1 LLILDN
7 NDKITQLKTKRIVV
21 KVTVEKLDDV
31 NYIISGTVE
40 NSVIEEK
47 VAKLKEEAEK
57 SAKDEDSTDEKIEQ
71 NAAGQV
77 FQDFINAGIKEG
89 NLDVENILGQPGLKK
104 YEQLEDSIYFEVE
117 VAVSPEINVD
127 DIDFDEI
134 APSYTK
140 PTASPEAVEA
150 KLAEFAKNQAPF
162 TKLETPKPIE
172 NGDVAVID
180 FTGYIDEK
188 AFEGGSAEKF
198 NIKVGSN
205 KFIPGFEEQ
214 LVGMEYGEERDVIVT
229 FPENYSADDLAGKE
243 AKFVVKLH
251 EIQEQKPVTIDD
263 AFAQKVLNNNTATV
277 ETLKKQ
283 FGEQVLS
290 QIYMRDLKPKI
301 VEALLA
307 KFDFTLPNNIVETE
321 IDAKVREKTR
331 GFTKEQ
337 HQSYVDDKE
346 KFRELRE
353 SVREEARQ
361 SIKLALIVEALAK
374 REGIDVHEQ
383 EVIAALGYQATMT
396 GQDPQALLKY
406 YQDNNLMTAAKMGLT
421 EDKLFGHILGF
432 HKA

>member
-1 LLILDN
+1 M
-7 NDKITQLKTKRIVV
+7 
-21 KVTVEKLDDV
+21 KVTVEKIDDI

-40 NSVIEEK
+40 NSVIEDK
-47 VAKLKEEAEK
+47 VAKLKEEAAKKPKDEK
-57 SAKDEDSTDEKIEQ
+57 SQDENIEQ
-71 NAAGQV
+71 DAAGQV
-77 FQDFINAGIKEG
+77 FQDFISAGIKEG
-89 NLDVENILGQPGLKK
+89 NLDVENLLGQPGLKK
-104 YEQLEDSIYFEVE
+104 YEQQDDSIYFEVE

-127 DIDFDEI
+127 DIDFKDI
-134 APSYTK
+134 APTYTK

-150 KLAEFAKNQAPF
+150 KLAEFAQKQAPF
-162 TKLETPKPIE
+162 TKLEEPKPIE

-180 FTGYIDEK
+180 FTGYIDGK
-188 AFEGGSAEKF
+188 PFEGGSAEKF
-198 NIKVGSN
+198 NIQVGSN

-229 FPENYSADDLAGKE
+229 FPKDYSADDLAGKE

-263 AFAQKVLNNNTATV
+263 TFAKKVLNNESATV

-283 FGEQVLS
+283 FGEQVTAEELS
-290 QIYMRDLKPKI
+290 QIYMRELKPKI
-301 VEALLA
+301 VEALLE
-307 KFDFTLPNNIVETE
+307 KFDFTLPNNIVEQE

-331 GFTKEQ
+331 GFSEEQ
-337 HQSYVDDKE
+337 HKAYMEDKG
-346 KFRELRE
+346 KFKELRE
-353 SVREEARQ
+353 SVRDEARK
-361 SIKLALIVEALAK
+361 SIKLVLIVEALAK
-374 REGIDVHEQ
+374 KEGIDVHEQ

-406 YQDNNLMTAAKMGLT
+406 YQDNNLMTSAKMGLT

>member
-1 LLILDN
+1 M
-7 NDKITQLKTKRIVV
+7 
-21 KVTVEKLDDV
+21 KVTVEKVDDI
-31 NYIISGTVE
+31 NYIISGSVE

-47 VAKLKEEAEK
+47 VAKLKEEAAK
-57 SAKDEDSTDEKIEQ
+57 KTKDEKPKDENATDESSTEENIEQ
-71 NAAGQV
+71 DAAGQV
-77 FQDFINAGIKEG
+77 FQDFISAGIKEG
-89 NLDVENILGQPGLKK
+89 NLDVENLLGQPGLKK
-104 YEQLEDSIYFEVE
+104 YEQLDDSIYFEVE
-117 VAVSPEINVD
+117 IAVSPEINVD
-127 DIDFDEI
+127 IDYKDI
-134 APSYTK
+134 APTYTK

-150 KLAEFAKNQAPF
+150 KLAEFAQKQAPF
-162 TKLETPKPIE
+162 TKLEEPKPIE

-180 FTGYIDEK
+180 FTGYIDGK
-188 AFEGGSAEKF
+188 PFEGGSAEKF
-198 NIKVGSN
+198 NIQVGSN

-229 FPENYSADDLAGKE
+229 FPKDYSADDLAGKE

-251 EIQEQKPVTIDD
+251 EIQEQKPETIDD
-263 AFAQKVLNNNTATV
+263 AFAKKVLNNESATV

-283 FGEQVLS
+283 FGEQVTAEELS
-290 QIYMRDLKPKI
+290 QIYMRELKPKI
-301 VEALLA
+301 VEALLE
-307 KFDFTLPNNIVETE
+307 KFDFTLPNNIVEQE

-331 GFTKEQ
+331 GFSEEQ
-337 HQSYVDDKE
+337 HKEYMEDKG
-346 KFRELRE
+346 KFKELRE
-353 SVREEARQ
+353 SVRDEARK

>member
-1 LLILDN
+1 
-7 NDKITQLKTKRIVV
+7 V
-21 KVTVEKLDDV
+21 KVTVEKIDDI
-31 NYIISGTVE
+31 NFIMSGTVE
-40 NSVIEEK
+40 NSVIEDK
-47 VAKLKEEAEK
+47 VAKLKEEAAKAEK
-57 SAKDEDSTDEKIEQ
+57 NDESSDENIEQ
-71 NAAGQV
+71 DAAGQV

-104 YEQLEDSIYFEVE
+104 YEQQDNSIYFEVE

-127 DIDFDEI
+127 IDFEDI

-150 KLAEFAKNQAPF
+150 KLVEFAQKQAPF
-162 TKLETPKPIE
+162 TKLEKAKPIE
-172 NGDVAVID
+172 SGDVAVID
-180 FTGYIDEK
+180 FTGYIDDK
-188 AFEGGSAEKF
+188 LFEGGSAEKF

-205 KFIPGFEEQ
+205 QFIPGFEEQ
-214 LVGMEYGEERDVIVT
+214 LIGMEYGEERDVIVS
-229 FPENYSADDLAGKE
+229 FPKDYSADDLAGKE

-251 EIQEQKPVTIDD
+251 EIQEQKAENIDD
-263 AFAQKVLNNNTATV
+263 AFAKKVLQKPDATL

-283 FGEQVLS
+283 FAEQVTAEELS

-301 VEALLA
+301 VKALLE
-307 KFDFTLPNNIVETE
+307 KFDFTLPNNVVEQE

-331 GFTKEQ
+331 SFSEEQ
-337 HQSYVDDKE
+337 HKSYIEDKG
-346 KFRELRE
+346 KFKELRE
-353 SVREEARQ
+353 SVREEARK

-374 REGIDVHEQ
+374 KEGIDVHEQ

-406 YQDNNLMTAAKMGLT
+406 YQDNNLMIAAKMGLT